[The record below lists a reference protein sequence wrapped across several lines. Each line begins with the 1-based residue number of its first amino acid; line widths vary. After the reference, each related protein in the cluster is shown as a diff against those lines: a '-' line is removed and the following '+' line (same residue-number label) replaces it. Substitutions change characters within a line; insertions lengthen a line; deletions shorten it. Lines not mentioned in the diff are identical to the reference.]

1 MARYGGPGRAK
12 AVFFTRPSML
22 VGPMLAPPI
31 TRGRNGGAAGN
42 RTRVRSAYYKRVYRH
57 SPGEP
62 EQDQYRL
69 RRRGIEGRTA
79 TSGRSRVPGG
89 DCRSLNGRGRG
100 PGPSP
105 PEGRSIPS
113 RSCRRAWGSGWRAAV
128 RYGRRAGQPKHGPYS
143 AALLRAPGLSAGRRR
158 ARQSR
163 RTSRSTKTLACNQG
177 RDQSTQGNAPTTTRR
192 QSRVGRP
199 SAVHCGVNS
208 PSASQRSGSTSDW
221 IAAVMK
227 GRFRFATVSSAM

>member
-62 EQDQYRL
+62 EQDQYRAS
-69 RRRGIEGRTA
+69 T
-79 TSGRSRVPGG
+79 P
-89 DCRSLNGRGRG
+89 
-100 PGPSP
+100 
-105 PEGRSIPS
+105 
-113 RSCRRAWGSGWRAAV
+113 V
-128 RYGRRAGQPKHGPYS
+128 R
-143 AALLRAPGLSAGRRR
+143 
-158 ARQSR
+158 
-163 RTSRSTKTLACNQG
+163 QG
-177 RDQSTQGNAPTTTRR
+177 RNTP

-199 SAVHCGVNS
+199 VAVHSGLKS
-208 PSASQRSGSTSDW
+208 LSASQRRGSTSDW

-227 GRFRFATVSSAM
+227 GRFRFAMVSSVVW